1 LKEEPI
7 NRSSNPIDVILATSV
22 FGVALLSSFPN
33 TEKKKRA
40 FEGLSIRERWK
51 QSLPKKESLCLPA
64 KWLVPFNRIQK
75 VMWLWSPKG
84 DSKRL

>member
-7 NRSSNPIDVILATSV
+7 NRSSNPIDVILATSA
-22 FGVALLSSFPN
+22 FGVAPLNSFPN
-33 TEKKKRA
+33 TERKKRA
-40 FEGLSIRERWK
+40 FEELSIRKRWRK
-51 QSLPKKESLCLPA
+51 SLSKKESLCLPA
-64 KWLVPFNRIQK
+64 KRLVPFNRIQE